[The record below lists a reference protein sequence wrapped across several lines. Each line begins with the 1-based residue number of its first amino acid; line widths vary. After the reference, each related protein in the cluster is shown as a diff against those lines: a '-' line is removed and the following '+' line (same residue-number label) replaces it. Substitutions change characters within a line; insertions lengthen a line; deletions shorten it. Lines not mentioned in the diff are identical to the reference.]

1 MFEHKIDLRVRYSE
15 TDKMGF
21 VYYGNYAAYYEL
33 GRVEALRTLGLSYRD
48 LEDDFK
54 IFMPVMSL
62 SVKYLRPGK
71 YDDLLRIHTKIPY
84 LPKDDILFVSEIF
97 NESGKCIN
105 RAEVLLCFL
114 SAETKK
120 RIDAPDMIVSPL
132 KSYFE

>member
-1 MFEHKIDLRVRYSE
+1 
-15 TDKMGF
+15 
-21 VYYGNYAAYYEL
+21 
-33 GRVEALRTLGLSYRD
+33 
-48 LEDDFK
+48 
-54 IFMPVMSL
+54 MSL

-71 YDDLLRIHTKIPY
+71 YDDLLRVHTKIPY

-120 RIDAPDMIVSPL
+120 RIDAPDMIVLPL